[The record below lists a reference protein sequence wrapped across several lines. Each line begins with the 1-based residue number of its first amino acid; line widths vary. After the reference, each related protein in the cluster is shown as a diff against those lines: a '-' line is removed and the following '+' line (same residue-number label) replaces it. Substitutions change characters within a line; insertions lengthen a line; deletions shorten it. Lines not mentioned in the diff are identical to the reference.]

1 MAHYSLGYTLYEL
14 ERYHE
19 AYRHVR
25 AYTELVPA
33 DGWAWC
39 WLGKACEAM
48 GELEEARSTYE
59 KATELN
65 GDQTDAP
72 ELLADLDR
80 RRPG

>member
-1 MAHYSLGYTLYEL
+1 
-14 ERYHE
+14 
-19 AYRHVR
+19 
-25 AYTELVPA
+25 
-33 DGWAWC
+33 
-39 WLGKACEAM
+39 M

-59 KATELN
+59 KALELN